1 MITGRDRARM
11 ITPGNAHADLSAASA
26 VPHRLVSPPGSAL
39 SFSPN
44 AQLPELVRS

>member
-1 MITGRDRARM
+1 MITAVNARAG
-11 ITPGNAHADLSAASA
+11 TSAASA
-26 VPHRLVSPPGSAL
+26 DPYRLVSPPGSAL

>member
-1 MITGRDRARM
+1 M
-11 ITPGNAHADLSAASA
+11 ITPLNAHADSSAAPA
-26 VPHRLVSPPGSAL
+26 DPYRLVSPPGSAL